1 MQNRRTDNK
10 HDRPCRGKKDGMNSA
25 FGSGHFF
32 KKQFGQNFLSD
43 DALLADIV
51 ADADLSPDD
60 AVLEIGPGAGAL
72 TRHLAKAAK
81 KVVAYEIDTD
91 LKRLLSQ
98 NLADCPNT
106 EVVFKDFMRA
116 TDEEITEKLGNDY
129 AVVANLPYYITAPV
143 ITLFIEKVQRGARI
157 KSLTLTLQ
165 KEVADRLVA
174 KEGTAD
180 YGAITVALA
189 SVAESTLTRTV
200 DRSLFYP
207 VPNVDS
213 AVVTIRF
220 KGNRLNV
227 TDYSSF
233 REITRC
239 AFAQRRKTLS
249 NNVMS
254 YFKTDRTTAETWLS
268 ENGIDGSVRGE
279 TLSPQQFATLAN
291 NLYKLKR
298 N

>member
-1 MQNRRTDNK
+1 MQNRPTDK
-10 HDRPCRGKKDGMNSA
+10 HDRTYRGKKDGINSA
-25 FGSGHFF
+25 FCSGHFF

-43 DALLADIV
+43 RALLADIV

-60 AVLEIGPGAGAL
+60 TVLEIGPGAGSL
-72 TRHLAKAAK
+72 TRHLAKAVK

-91 LKRLLSQ
+91 LKRLLAE
-98 NLADCPNT
+98 NLADCPNV
-106 EVVFKDFMRA
+106 EVIFKDFMRA
-116 TDEEITEKLGNDY
+116 TDREITAKLGNDY
-129 AVVANLPYYITAPV
+129 AVVANLPYYITASV
-143 ITLFIEKVQRGARI
+143 ITLFIEKVQLGAQI

-165 KEVADRLVA
+165 HEVADRLVA

-189 SVAESTLTRTV
+189 SVAESTLTRTI

-227 TDYSSF
+227 TDYSAF

-239 AFAQRRKTLS
+239 AFAQRRKTLC

-254 YFKTDRTTAETWLS
+254 YFKTDRTTAEKWLS
-268 ENGIDGSVRGE
+268 ENEIDGSVRGE
-279 TLSPQQFATLAN
+279 TLSPFQFATLAN
-291 NLYKLKR
+291 NLYKLKQ